1 MQIKR
6 GELIG
11 ERLLKVMRR
20 NGSWCRGL
28 MNRRRLGCWLFR
40 KHTRHKLF
48 YSRNKRA
55 CDRRREL
62 VRRYPV
68 IWTNGRAR
76 TVMASNFPQSH
87 GGFLSEL
94 PGAVFTEAVAW
105 QDIPNSIR
113 RWGQGSSGEVRVGSG
128 ATWGRIDCGELILL
142 SEGPGRL
149 PAHTGM
155 SHVVFVYS
163 RSRTYVAT
171 CGWVVVGRFYS
182 SPRSS
187 RSRVRPCWDVCTA
200 KTLPTA
206 SYHRGVS
213 ATKWEHGE
221 AQMASAQFSALSISA
236 GPFKRSWRSR
246 EQHTL
251 SFFINPPTLSSP
263 ARTSTPF
270 GLSDSVTRSTLTV
283 TVSETALSS
292 IWMRLSWMCLVS
304 FHN

>member
-1 MQIKR
+1 
-6 GELIG
+6 
-11 ERLLKVMRR
+11 
-20 NGSWCRGL
+20 
-28 MNRRRLGCWLFR
+28 
-40 KHTRHKLF
+40 
-48 YSRNKRA
+48 
-55 CDRRREL
+55 
-62 VRRYPV
+62 
-68 IWTNGRAR
+68 
-76 TVMASNFPQSH
+76 MASNFPQSH

-128 ATWGRIDCGELILL
+128 ATWGCIDCGELILL

-155 SHVVFVYS
+155 SHVVFVHS

-213 ATKWEHGE
+213 VTKWENGE
-221 AQMASAQFSALSISA
+221 ARMASANF
-236 GPFKRSWRSR
+236 
-246 EQHTL
+246 QHWASLPGHLKGLGGVESNTL
-251 SFFINPPTLSSP
+251 CVFLLTRQLFHRQPEHLHPS
-263 ARTSTPF
+263 
-270 GLSDSVTRSTLTV
+270 GSVTQSL
-283 TVSETALSS
+283 AA
-292 IWMRLSWMCLVS
+292 RLQ
-304 FHN
+304 